1 MTGHIFDIDVLLT
14 INSKPWIIDKSNPN
28 VPLFKIT
35 KSDFNLIKNG
45 VYKSQNNILEYNGK
59 TYWLPNSLNNK
70 LKIMAKNKRI
80 NMGNIA
86 ISMQEFVNKDIIE
99 NVDYKIN
106 FEAISE
112 LKNKNEDIY
121 LICST
126 NTERNYRAIVEK
138 LLEKLAEEG
147 ISIKKFYYLNE
158 AFYNSNTDEIIFKK
172 ALICL
177 KHLVGYEIQN
187 ESFIDSQINK
197 YSKLNFY
204 DDDFDTLKM
213 VDEISS
219 FLNAVLSKTDSGMKE
234 VIKEDVRDDKAV
246 FVAKKI
252 ANNKYNKFTTSEIK
266 LSLTPV
272 IKKYD
277 VFK

>member
-1 MTGHIFDIDVLLT
+1 MTGHIYDIDVLLT
-14 INSKPWIIDKSNPN
+14 INAKPWIIDKSNPN
-28 VPLFKIT
+28 VPLFKIN

-80 NMGNIA
+80 NMNNIA

-99 NVDYKIN
+99 NIDYKIN
-106 FEAISE
+106 FDAISE

-126 NTERNYRAIVEK
+126 NTERNYRVIVEK

-147 ISIKKFYYLNE
+147 INVKKFYYLNE
-158 AFYNSNTDEIIFKK
+158 AFYNSNSDDIIFKK

-197 YSKLNFY
+197 YSKLYFY

-219 FLNAVLSKTDSGMKE
+219 FLNVILSKTDSGMKE

-246 FVAKKI
+246 FIAKKI
-252 ANNKYNKFTTSEIK
+252 ANNKYNKFTTNEIK

-272 IKKYD
+272 VKKYD

>member
-1 MTGHIFDIDVLLT
+1 MTGHIYDIDVLLT
-14 INSKPWIIDKSNPN
+14 INAKPWIIDKSNPN
-28 VPLFKIT
+28 VPLFKIN

-59 TYWLPNSLNNK
+59 TYWLPNTLNNK

-80 NMGNIA
+80 NMNNIA

-99 NVDYKIN
+99 NIDYKIN
-106 FEAISE
+106 FDAISE

-126 NTERNYRAIVEK
+126 NTERNYRVIVEK

-147 ISIKKFYYLNE
+147 INVKKFYYLNE
-158 AFYNSNTDEIIFKK
+158 AFYNSNSDDIIFKK

-197 YSKLNFY
+197 YSKLYFY

-213 VDEISS
+213 LDEISS
-219 FLNAVLSKTDSGMKE
+219 FLNVILSKTDSGMKE

-246 FVAKKI
+246 FIAKKI
-252 ANNKYNKFTTSEIK
+252 ANNKYNKFTTNEIK

-272 IKKYD
+272 VKKYD